1 MHEMLVVFGTLLGCI
16 ISYFTINKFVFYTK
30 QEVDQKL
37 LDIKM
42 GGENRFNELKEESDK
57 KDEVL
62 TLKMEKNH
70 AEVKEELNATKDLI
84 FEKLLEAE
92 RASNKSRQELYDRLS
107 ANKEVFEDYN
117 KKMLAAMSEMKQ
129 DENELSNNFLTLVNT
144 VKDELKND
152 QISRY
157 NELLALVNNKVNLKD
172 FDRLESKFDKVTET
186 ITELKTIV
194 QIQLDEQHK
203 NVK

>member
-1 MHEMLVVFGTLLGCI
+1 MHEMLVIFGTLLGCI

-30 QEVDQKL
+30 SEVDQKL

-42 GGENRFNELKEESDK
+42 AGENRFNDLKDASDK
-57 KDEVL
+57 KDQVL

-70 AEVKEELNATKDLI
+70 AEVKEELNETKEMI

-117 KKMLAAMSEMKQ
+117 KNMLAAMAEIKQ
-129 DENELSNNFLTLVNT
+129 DENEMSNNFITLLNA
-144 VKDELKND
+144 VKDELKDDYVN
-152 QISRY
+152 RY
-157 NELLALVNNKVNLKD
+157 NDLLTIIGTKANVSD
-172 FDRLESKFDKVTET
+172 FDRLETKFDKVTET
-186 ITELKTIV
+186 LTELKTIV
-194 QIQLDEQHK
+194 QLQLEKQSEK
-203 NVK
+203 